1 MKNEAAAS
9 SCCGSA
15 SCASAS
21 QSAPQL
27 RRLQWATIA
36 WMLIECAV
44 ALWAAWR
51 AHSAALLAFG
61 SDSLVELLSAAVV
74 LLQVTRS
81 FQIKEETAA
90 RWAGVLLYVL
100 AGAVALSSL
109 ASLWLGVKPESSP
122 AGIAITVAALVVM
135 PLLSAAKRSL
145 AAETGNLALAADS
158 VQSATCAYLAAIT
171 LAGLAANAFFHLP
184 WLDPVAALAAVPVLC
199 IEGARTLRGEGC
211 GCCA

>member
-1 MKNEAAAS
+1 MKKDAVAN
-9 SCCGSA
+9 SCCGSVD
-15 SCASAS
+15 CAAVA
-21 QSAPQL
+21 QSAQV

-36 WMLIECAV
+36 WMLLECAV
-44 ALWAAWR
+44 ALGAAWQAR
-51 AHSAALLAFG
+51 SAALLAFG

-81 FQIKEETAA
+81 FRLDEETAA
-90 RWAGVLLYVL
+90 RWAGALLFVL

-109 ASLWLGVKPESSP
+109 ASLWLGVKPESSL
-122 AGIAITVAALVVM
+122 AGIAITAAALVVM

-184 WLDPVAALAAVPVLC
+184 WLDSVAALAAVPVLS
-199 IEGARTLRGEGC
+199 IEGSRTLRGEGC
-211 GCCA
+211 CG